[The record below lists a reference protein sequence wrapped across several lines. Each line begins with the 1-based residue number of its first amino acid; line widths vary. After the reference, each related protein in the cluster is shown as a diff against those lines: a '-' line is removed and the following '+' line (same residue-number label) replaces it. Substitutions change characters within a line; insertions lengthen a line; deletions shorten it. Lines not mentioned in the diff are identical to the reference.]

1 MRFEGKTALVTGG
14 TRGIGLAIA
23 DRLRAEGAT
32 VYAWGSK
39 VVDITDPL
47 AVGDAIDRMGSGIDI
62 LVNNAGV
69 FGPVKSALS
78 YTRSEWDAVME
89 VNLTSQ
95 YAMCRAV
102 VPGMVKRR
110 YGRVVNLASVV
121 GKDVN
126 PMAPAYSVAKAGVI
140 AFTKCLGREL
150 AKSGVTVNCVTP
162 SAVNT
167 DLFKDTPG
175 EQIAIMLKKVP
186 MERFVTVDEVAALVC
201 WLASEEAS
209 ASTAAVFDI
218 SGGRAQY

>member
-14 TRGIGLAIA
+14 TRGIGQAIA
-23 DRLRAEGAT
+23 NRLRAEGCT

-47 AVGDAIDRMGSGIDI
+47 SVGDAIDRISAPIDI

-78 YTRSEWDAVME
+78 YTRSEWDEVLA

-102 VPGMVKRR
+102 IPGMVKRA
-110 YGRVVNLASVV
+110 YGRVINLASVV
-121 GKDVN
+121 AKDVN
-126 PMAPAYSVAKAGVI
+126 PMAPAYSVAKAGVV
-140 AFTKCLGREL
+140 ALTKCLGREL
-150 AKSGVTVNCVTP
+150 ARSGVTVNCVTP

-167 DLFKDTPG
+167 DLFKDTPPA
-175 EQIAIMLKKVP
+175 QIDIMLKKVP
-186 MERFVTVDEVAALVC
+186 MERFVTVDEVSALVC
-201 WLASEEAS
+201 WLASSEAS
-209 ASTAAVFDI
+209 ASTAAVFDL